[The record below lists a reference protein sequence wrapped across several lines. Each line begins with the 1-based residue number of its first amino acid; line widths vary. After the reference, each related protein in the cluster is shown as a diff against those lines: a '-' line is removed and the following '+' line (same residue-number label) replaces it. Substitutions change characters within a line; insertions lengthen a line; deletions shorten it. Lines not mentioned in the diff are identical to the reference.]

1 MPDERLPFVRHYFLG
16 HGLCAVCKNVK
27 CRGFVLYVAT
37 AFDIG
42 LHDYGIIAF
51 IICYYCPLNMFKA
64 LFLLLLIDDKP
75 LSFQ

>member
-16 HGLCAVCKNVK
+16 NGLFAVCKNVK

-51 IICYYCPLNMFKA
+51 IICNSDNRCN
-64 LFLLLLIDDKP
+64 
-75 LSFQ
+75 SFGRQINRNKT